1 MSKEEYMKDA
11 QVRQVP
17 LELIK
22 DVDILRD
29 QTVRAVMKKTFQ
41 QRDVLK
47 DFKQSIWADLQTFL
61 DISSEQHGVKHGGEK
76 GNITLLSFDGQ
87 YKILIAVNDCIIFN
101 EKLQIAKALIYN
113 CIKRWAETSG
123 PEIKALID
131 DAFQVDKTGNIN
143 KARILR
149 LKQLK
154 IEDPEWVQ
162 AMAAIADSVTVASTK
177 TYMRF
182 YERKEDGSYQNIPLD
197 VAAL

>member
-1 MSKEEYMKDA
+1 MGKEEYMKDA
-11 QVRQVP
+11 QGRQVP

-47 DFKQSIWADLQTFL
+47 EFKQSIWQDLQAFL

-101 EKLQIAKALIYN
+101 EKLQIAKALIDN

-182 YERKEDGSYQNIPLD
+182 YERKQDGSYQNIPLD

>member
-11 QVRQVP
+11 QGRQVP

-47 DFKQSIWADLQTFL
+47 EFKQSIWQDLQAFL

-101 EKLQIAKALIYN
+101 EKLQIAKALIDN

-182 YERKEDGSYQNIPLD
+182 YERKQDGSYQNIPLD

>member
-11 QVRQVP
+11 QGRQVP

-47 DFKQSIWADLQTFL
+47 DFKQSIWQDLQAFL

-101 EKLQIAKALIYN
+101 EKLQIAKALIDN

-182 YERKEDGSYQNIPLD
+182 YERKQDGSYQNIPLD